1 MEICEFRVVICQLLP
16 VDLVSRIR
24 CRAIIW
30 KNWLVL
36 RSEDEL
42 LVNPKSQI
50 ARNTPRE
57 SLKRV
62 LKVWSGIHV
71 RIWREEAAILLLAPP
86 LSRDQDHVSEISPP
100 EIQYGCPNQEVD
112 IRENILRIFSQL
124 LEPNCCSHMLTRY
137 SMFVHTRDQVL
148 MFALN

>member
-1 MEICEFRVVICQLLP
+1 MEICEFRVVICQLLS

-30 KNWLVL
+30 QNWLVL

-50 ARNTPRE
+50 APDTSRE
-57 SLKRV
+57 RPKGI
-62 LKVWSGIHV
+62 LKVWSGTHV
-71 RIWREEAAILLLAPP
+71 RIWREEAAILFLAPP
-86 LSRDQDHVSEISPP
+86 LSRDHVPEISPP
-100 EIQYGCPNQEVD
+100 EIQYGCPNQEVN
-112 IRENILRIFSQL
+112 IRENILRVFSQL
-124 LEPNCCSHMLTRY
+124 FEPNCCSHMLTRY
-137 SMFVHTRDQVL
+137 SMFVHIRDKVL